1 MIAVPDI
8 SHPVSLCR
16 TIMEKSKHRT
26 LCAQGALEFALE
38 HNFSKEKVLGVE
50 DCLKSAIPE
59 VPSDTVT
66 AIAMDRKGH
75 MACATSS
82 GNCHIIVIAC
92 HFFPIQLQS
101 ITRPDDSGT

>member
-1 MIAVPDI
+1 
-8 SHPVSLCR
+8 
-16 TIMEKSKHRT
+16 MEKSKHRT

-82 GNCHIIVIAC
+82 GNCHIIVIA
-92 HFFPIQLQS
+92 
-101 ITRPDDSGT
+101 